1 MDDINECKRFLECLS
16 AHFDG
21 ELDEELVVQFE
32 QHLRF
37 CTNARCIVQTFERTI
52 ALHRQA
58 RPARVPDDVHERLL
72 KVLSECRRASDE

>member
-1 MDDINECKRFLECLS
+1 MDDIRECKRFLECLS

-37 CTNARCIVQTFERTI
+37 CSDARAIVSTFERTI
-52 ALHRQA
+52 TLHRQT
-58 RPARVPDDVHERLL
+58 RPDRVPDDVHSRLL
-72 KVLSECRRASDE
+72 EAIQKCRRSKE